1 MTVTNIIAGLQLIQ
15 KSKPVGESDYHFRAE
30 HDEIFVGS
38 LRWPMSEYDKAKM
51 KEMGWIADDD
61 IDGWRANV

>member
-15 KSKPVGESDYHFRAE
+15 KSKPEEQSDYHFRSE

-38 LRWPMSEYDKAKM
+38 LEWEMSEADKERM
-51 KEMGWIADDD
+51 EELGWTAIKD
-61 IDGWRANV
+61 IDGWQAFV